1 MLQGGHK
8 SRPVA
13 SQTQGQIPVT
23 GCYKVLQSVIG
34 CCRVLQGGHK
44 SRSHAFFVEQKGRF
58 ELIQRPCCHGPV
70 NKFWVNKKVSVSHRF
85 ISIVQL
91 SDAVLINF
99 AY

>member
-1 MLQGGHK
+1 MLLGGHK

-44 SRSHAFFVEQKGRF
+44 SRSHVFFCRTEGQ
-58 ELIQRPCCHGPV
+58 I
-70 NKFWVNKKVSVSHRF
+70 
-85 ISIVQL
+85 
-91 SDAVLINF
+91 
-99 AY
+99 